1 MNIIRSHG
9 TPNKVTLVDGTV
21 IFNDKSNKI
30 WVDEYGTFI
39 PCAPY
44 STHFIF
50 EVPKRIKGASWLCS
64 CGSPAVTVGMKAY
77 SHLSSDK
84 TALIVCMHH
93 TTHNRHA
100 DGVS

>member
-9 TPNKVTLVDGTV
+9 TPNKVTLVDGTE

-30 WVDEYGTFI
+30 WIPEYGTFI
-39 PCAPY
+39 LCVEY
-44 STHFIF
+44 GNHFIF
-50 EVPKRIKGASWLCS
+50 EVPIRIKGPAWLCS

-77 SHLSSDK
+77 AHLSSDK
-84 TALIVCMHH
+84 EAMIVCQQH

-100 DGVS
+100 DGSA